1 MKEILANGSL
11 PELPGLRVEIVSPP
25 DDEHDQFEK
34 FGSANVLEMFS
45 DRINRDFIL
54 MTGYFVSDICLQKMI
69 QMHYEKNSVLTCLL
83 SDKTCNSIAP
93 GPQNQQ
99 SCKYR

>member
-1 MKEILANGSL
+1 MKELLNSGSL
-11 PELPGLRVEIVSPP
+11 PELPGLRIEVVAPP
-25 DDEHDQFEK
+25 DNGHDQFEK

-54 MTGYFVSDICLQKMI
+54 MTGYFVSDICLKKMI
-69 QMHYEKNSVLTCLL
+69 EMHYEKNSILTCLL
-83 SDKTCNSIAP
+83 SDKACNSTPP

-99 SCKYR
+99 SCK